1 MWPSKSVFQA
11 LTPSSLLQGVP
22 ALCPLLSSLRIPK
35 SCPGLFPRILAG
47 LTPAGLFGLHPL
59 PRLYWGRWWLP
70 NGGGVRQGSPSWFL
84 LNLCCLLFPV
94 PVARSP
100 GLSLCCGS
108 LSCPPYPPPCL
119 LLKKGKWVS
128 WAGSSPGALKL
139 PVLSPTQ
146 VPTYTHFTNSPDR
159 GFLQNHKVWEPGAP
173 VPEAVRLLHSSWF
186 CRDDVTT
193 LLLSHFHST
202 STYWSSTLGSREH
215 QMRPMPFGH
224 PS

>member
-22 ALCPLLSSLRIPK
+22 ALCPLRSSLRIPK

-59 PRLYWGRWWLP
+59 PRLHWGRWWLP

-146 VPTYTHFTNSPDR
+146 VHPLHQQPRQRLPPKSQGLGAWRSSPRGSPPTS
-159 GFLQNHKVWEPGAP
+159 FLLVLQG
-173 VPEAVRLLHSSWF
+173 
-186 CRDDVTT
+186 
-193 LLLSHFHST
+193 
-202 STYWSSTLGSREH
+202 
-215 QMRPMPFGH
+215 
-224 PS
+224 